1 MLLVFSFSRFLG
13 VAEWSMFEW
22 NQFNKYCKNI
32 RIIEI
37 KFTHWLFFH
46 FFTSCTKRYGNKV
59 IFLFFFMFS
68 LFQKNV
74 LASTIPLNELELF
87 INCWDMT
94 PFCIIIH
101 TFSMSFILFVILL
114 VLCNNITKCN
124 HHGTCGDDGNCICD
138 NGYYGPNCS
147 SKLNFWF

>member
-1 MLLVFSFSRFLG
+1 MFFIYHFFIAGCHYFYTCSDHGSCSNVGTCQCDEGFYGDSCSSKHNKLLLVFSFSRFLG

-46 FFTSCTKRYGNKV
+46 FFTSCTKRYGNRV

-87 INCWDMT
+87 INCWD
-94 PFCIIIH
+94 F
-101 TFSMSFILFVILL
+101 
-114 VLCNNITKCN
+114 
-124 HHGTCGDDGNCICD
+124 G
-138 NGYYGPNCS
+138 
-147 SKLNFWF
+147 